1 MVKQQKNTHQP
12 TPTIPRT
19 VRECPKERSQRR
31 YRSGCKPRCPTA
43 ILSFLIPSRWP
54 LRRRPQETETRPRML
69 TPSRRGSEAGGGRR
83 RRWRRGEDRIGGGI
97 WWGGGGDGVD
107 VDAAAALYDFFFAS
121 LLFSLF
127 FFFYFFFFVGFFLFC
142 FFNYTDSVDLVVV
155 CKREGGGCGI
165 ADSTPKAAFSLFAH
179 HSNLKRKVAF
189 FME

>member
-121 LLFSLF
+121 LRFSSLSFFSFIFFSLWA
-127 FFFYFFFFVGFFLFC
+127 FFYFVFLIIRIRWIWSSFVRGRGEDAALPTPLQKRLFPC
-142 FFNYTDSVDLVVV
+142 LHITL
-155 CKREGGGCGI
+155 
-165 ADSTPKAAFSLFAH
+165 T
-179 HSNLKRKVAF
+179 
-189 FME
+189 